1 MLLNELEELIRH
13 EEAYKL
19 FMKMFEDT
27 PVASLLDYE
36 EYYINNN
43 EAKES
48 IN

>member
-1 MLLNELEELIRH
+1 MEELIRH

-27 PVASLLDYE
+27 PVVGLLSYE

-43 EAKES
+43 EAKDS